1 MNDRIFTRQIGSNPS
16 IVPLSQIPASTRREV
31 NRSETPNHTLKH
43 QQVNRLYPATGTVEP
58 SYMDYA
64 SNISDE
70 SKVRATDAPLTKCLL
85 KSSYQ
90 PTSNSDMYNNW
101 TQPPPPAASQYD
113 KAQELRLDLF
123 PVMKP
128 RAHTRQS
135 STITHASRPKTK
147 RRSTYNIFQ
156 SSCIDAET
164 LWYTVWLTR
173 CIIIIIVHK
182 SR

>member
-1 MNDRIFTRQIGSNPS
+1 MSPYVQRMDQSFVYYTPSTVLNRMNDRIFTRQIGSNPS

-31 NRSETPNHTLKH
+31 KRSETPNHTLKH

-58 SYMDYA
+58 SYMGYA
-64 SNISDE
+64 NNISDE

-113 KAQELRLDLF
+113 KAQELPIGLVSSYETQSPYQTKF
-123 PVMKP
+123 NN
-128 RAHTRQS
+128 HTRQQ
-135 STITHASRPKTK
+135 TK
-147 RRSTYNIFQ
+147 N
-156 SSCIDAET
+156 
-164 LWYTVWLTR
+164 
-173 CIIIIIVHK
+173 
-182 SR
+182 